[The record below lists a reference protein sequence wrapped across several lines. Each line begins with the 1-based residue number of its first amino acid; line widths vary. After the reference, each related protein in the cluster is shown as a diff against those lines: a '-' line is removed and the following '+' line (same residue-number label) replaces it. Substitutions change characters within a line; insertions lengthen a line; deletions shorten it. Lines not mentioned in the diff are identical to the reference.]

1 MKNTKKFGTNVQTAT
16 QKITDFPAGTGSS
29 AQEVMAEHIKRFG
42 TTAQGKTETF
52 DKLAKDLADSK
63 SGLGWKEAWS
73 LRLKTLGHKNR
84 LTRGFN

>member
-1 MKNTKKFGTNVQTAT
+1 MKNTKKFGTNVHTAT
-16 QKITDFPAGTGSS
+16 QKITDFPVGTGSS

-42 TTAQGKTETF
+42 TTAEGKTETF
-52 DKLAKDLADSK
+52 DKLAKVLASK

-84 LTRGFN
+84 LPRGFN